1 MDWSRSKP
9 GMASGGNSPNPTPQ
23 PIDATM
29 VHNQRATRWMGQEY
43 ADMTKLREISAKH
56 SHTAARAEARAARLL
71 THVDRLRHSATALR
85 EKSARVR
92 SEVPALQSSITEL
105 NTQITGAA
113 HNATP
118 GMPPTSDITTLQ
130 VRARKLQQKI
140 ADRER
145 KATGYDLRAARCTQ
159 KGSEI
164 KVKADR
170 LLEIARS
177 HEQESQVYRQRADQ
191 LQLAADGR
199 LASAGG
205 SGTPPPAP
213 PQ

>member
-1 MDWSRSKP
+1 MP
-9 GMASGGNSPNPTPQ
+9 AGGNPPSPVPQ
-23 PIDATM
+23 QVDPTM
-29 VHNQRATRWMGQEY
+29 VHNQRQTRWMGQEY

-56 SHTAARAEARAARLL
+56 AHIAARAEARAARLL
-71 THVDRLRHSATALR
+71 TRTDKLRHAATSLR
-85 EKSARVR
+85 EKAARVR
-92 SEVPALQSSITEL
+92 GEVPALQNAIGQL
-105 NTQITGAA
+105 NGQIASAA
-113 HNATP
+113 QHASP
-118 GMPPTSDITTLQ
+118 GSVPTSDVTKLQ
-130 VRARKLQQKI
+130 VKARKLQQKT

-145 KATGYDLRAARCTQ
+145 KATGYDLRAARHTQ

-199 LASAGG
+199 LAASGG
-205 SGTPPPAP
+205 TGGMPPAP